1 MKCPICEGKST
12 VIETTTEPDATYRI
26 RKCKECDFKFVSKE
40 EITCMA
46 VNLARRRWSG
56 KKTDK
61 NTCTT
66 CNNFRECNTITK
78 QRMKMKNYPCWGEI
92 VIKQITPKN
101 CCDNCTFKNDCEEDI
116 KTTAKKEKYWCW
128 SGDVT

>member
-46 VNLARRRWSG
+46 VSLARRRWSG
-56 KKTDK
+56 KKTDEPCRRNSRRHERRK
-61 NTCTT
+61 PDRTACSDQANS
-66 CNNFRECNTITK
+66 FDRI
-78 QRMKMKNYPCWGEI
+78 YPAYDQPGW
-92 VIKQITPKN
+92 
-101 CCDNCTFKNDCEEDI
+101 
-116 KTTAKKEKYWCW
+116 
-128 SGDVT
+128 